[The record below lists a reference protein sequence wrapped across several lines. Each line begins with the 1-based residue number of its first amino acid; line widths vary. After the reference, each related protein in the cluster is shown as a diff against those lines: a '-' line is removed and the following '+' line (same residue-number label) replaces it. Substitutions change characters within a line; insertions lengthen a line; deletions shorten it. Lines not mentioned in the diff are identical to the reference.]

1 MTKVTDKQR
10 VRNRL
15 LEHGS
20 TTPVEWQAPA
30 IDGGKPILRVAAR
43 IGELR
48 AEGMDIKTATRTPV
62 ARYVLPEPVIT
73 DARGQTR
80 LAVANERA

>member
-1 MTKVTDKQR
+1 MSTKVTDKER
-10 VRNRL
+10 IRRRL
-15 LEHGS
+15 LENGS

-43 IGELR
+43 IMDLR
-48 AEGMDIKTATRTPV
+48 ADGMDIKTAARRPV
-62 ARYVLPEPVIT
+62 ALYVLPEPVIT

-80 LAVANERA
+80 LLAA